1 MRSSSAALDM
11 NVLGHGGAVEG
22 QGQMSLGMGMG
33 ISNSMGSPSDETPKL
48 TPGMLTH
55 DVEVEGR
62 RQRRESGVRGR
73 RKSSVEGHGRKE
85 RAGAGFLIGGD
96 GQRERERD

>member
-1 MRSSSAALDM
+1 M
-11 NVLGHGGAVEG
+11 N
-22 QGQMSLGMGMG
+22 MSMGVG
-33 ISNSMGSPSDETPKL
+33 IGSPSDETPKL

-73 RKSSVEGHGRKE
+73 RKSSVEGQGRKE
-85 RAGAGFLIGGD
+85 RAGFWIGGGD

>member
-1 MRSSSAALDM
+1 
-11 NVLGHGGAVEG
+11 
-22 QGQMSLGMGMG
+22 MSMGVG
-33 ISNSMGSPSDETPKL
+33 MGSPSDETPKL

-62 RQRRESGVRGR
+62 RQRRESGGRGR
-73 RKSSVEGHGRKE
+73 RKSSADGHGRKE